1 MRKTRVFWR
10 FFAIFQT
17 EDPSSGLLRVLYA
30 LKSPYFQ
37 QIAGHARKLLW

>member
-1 MRKTRVFWR
+1 
-10 FFAIFQT
+10 
-17 EDPSSGLLRVLYA
+17 LRVLYA